1 MQAPAVPENSRTA
14 ETIHPNRPSSQK
26 LCQCFAHAGLPA
38 LMTMALLHGS
48 PAKKDIA
55 GLRQIRDHLL
65 QVDVE
70 AKLQAD
76 GLSALAET
84 LKILS
89 GHEDRAML
97 EPFQALRG

>member
-1 MQAPAVPENSRTA
+1 
-14 ETIHPNRPSSQK
+14 
-26 LCQCFAHAGLPA
+26 
-38 LMTMALLHGS
+38 MARLHGS
-48 PAKKDIA
+48 SAKRDLA

-65 QVDVE
+65 QVDVDLTLCQTCNQKHGGATTGAGQAVE

-84 LKILS
+84 LKVLS

>member
-1 MQAPAVPENSRTA
+1 MAP
-14 ETIHPNRPSSQK
+14 
-26 LCQCFAHAGLPA
+26 LY
-38 LMTMALLHGS
+38 GS
-48 PAKKDIA
+48 PAKRDIA
-55 GLRQIRDHLL
+55 GLRQVRDQLL
-65 QVDVE
+65 QVDVDLTLCQTCNQKHGGATTGAGQAVE

-84 LKILS
+84 LKVLS

>member
-1 MQAPAVPENSRTA
+1 
-14 ETIHPNRPSSQK
+14 
-26 LCQCFAHAGLPA
+26 
-38 LMTMALLHGS
+38 MTMAQLHGS
-48 PAKKDIA
+48 PAKRDLA

-65 QVDVE
+65 QVDVDLTLCQTCDQKHGGATTSAGQAVE

-84 LKILS
+84 LKVLS

-97 EPFQALRG
+97 DPF